1 MDTVSSTHP
10 GLVGLRADVPQRAMS
25 PLAVIVGF
33 DVFKHG
39 FTHLGAAHEA
49 LAMDAFDLQAVEEAL
64 RTRIVVAVAFRA
76 HTASQ
81 LMSAD

>member
-1 MDTVSSTHP
+1 VDTVSSTHP

-49 LAMDAFDLQAVEEAL
+49 LAMDAFDLQAVEEASP
-64 RTRIVVAVAFRA
+64 TA
-76 HTASQ
+76 HREAETAK
-81 LMSAD
+81 AHRG